1 MSKNKQEEAMVE
13 KPQPKTQEQPQGDFL
28 TTLKEKG
35 TAIIKAKTRE
45 ELATMVDQIP
55 SDIHYGAGAVNHDY
69 DQNIYTLNVFAT
81 PKE

>member
-13 KPQPKTQEQPQGDFL
+13 NPQPKTQEQPQGDFL
-28 TTLKEKG
+28 ATLKEKG

-45 ELATMVDQIP
+45 EMATMVDQIP

-69 DQNIYTLNVFAT
+69 DQNIYTLTVFT
-81 PKE
+81 TLKE